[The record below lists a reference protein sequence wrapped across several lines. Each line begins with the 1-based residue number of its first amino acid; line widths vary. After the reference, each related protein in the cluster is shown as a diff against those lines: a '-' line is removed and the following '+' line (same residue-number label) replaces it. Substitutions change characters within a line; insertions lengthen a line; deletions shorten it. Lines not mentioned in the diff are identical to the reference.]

1 MAISNLSTAY
11 GAVTYE
17 VPSCHAGEKERLAW
31 IAQSVREGE
40 TYLQSQR
47 AYVDIDRAIDVINGT
62 EDNEKRLD
70 NLSRVRVN
78 RLKRQIREVVA
89 TLANL
94 RPLWGFKS
102 DNPQFENQTEILNKL
117 VLSWWHNTFADRKIR
132 EALQYAAVQG
142 TGYLSPIWEKDFWF
156 TGRGD
161 VTLHAYGPKDILPVQ
176 IGRDHDLQRAYAVV
190 IRTEVP
196 INLARKMYPLAGD
209 RIQADRGA
217 PLEMK
222 KGLRRVSKFV
232 SPALLHASGKD
243 KSLEETPFPMVDV
256 YNVYIMDT
264 SYNDTGA
271 DMIMGE
277 PGANWSYIV
286 PYCGKEID
294 TGMMDALGRPV
305 MHRVSPDEALLYP
318 RRRLIVATNHGILF
332 DGPSPWWHG
341 KVPLVQFRVDDWAW
355 DFLGYSLVHDGESI
369 QESNNVIFR
378 AIDDTANLRLRPPR
392 LYDKNL
398 ISQSA
403 IDLFDT
409 RIPGSALGVDMTLGE
424 PVKMLSEKGQYDVP
438 QWIIEHLQAQEE
450 RMADLM
456 GLKDL
461 SALAKARQTPSS
473 DSIEKLMELAGPLV
487 TDMSRNMERSMR
499 ELGDMFKAYVFQFY
513 TAPRRVQIL
522 GKDGVTEEDFYYR
535 PGSLIP
541 NALPGE
547 DPLNPKSREQDRAFW
562 HMNNFLFHVTPNSM
576 HQITQMT
583 RKLVYLQL
591 WRDQRFPISPQTV
604 AEALD
609 IPNWGTLD
617 GNTEFDKW
625 INYMRQYNEL
635 QIQLMMEQQKAAL
648 MMQMMAG
655 GMGGPQDPATAGM
668 MGLAAGLQANEMAG
682 QQGQNPNEG
691 RPPSG
696 GEPPQ
701 IQQKDGGSRT
711 TIAESR

>member
-1 MAISNLSTAY
+1 MALYSKTSYAT
-11 GAVTYE
+11 TYE
-17 VPSCHAGEKERLAW
+17 FPQAQSTEKEKLAC
-31 IAQSVREGE
+31 IQQYVTEGE
-40 TYLQSQR
+40 NYIQGQR
-47 AYVDIDRAIDVINGT
+47 AYADIDKAIDILNGCD
-62 EDNEKRLD
+62 EDDRRYD
-70 NLSRVRVN
+70 QLSKVRVN

-89 TLANL
+89 TLSNL

-102 DNPQFENQTEILNKL
+102 DNPQFEHQTEILNKL

-142 TGYLSPIWEKDFWF
+142 TGYLSPVWQKDFWF
-156 TGRGD
+156 AGRGD
-161 VTLHAYGPKDILPVQ
+161 VALHAYGPKDVLPIQ
-176 IGRDHDLQRAYAVV
+176 MGRDHDLQRAYAVI
-190 IRTEVP
+190 IRTETP

-209 RIQADRGA
+209 RISADRGA

-222 KGLRRVSKFV
+222 KGQKRVQKFV
-232 SPALLHASGKD
+232 SPALVHGRGRNQD
-243 KSLEETPFPMVDV
+243 LEETPFPMVDI
-256 YNVYIMDT
+256 YNIYIMDT
-264 SYNDTGA
+264 CYNDTGT
-271 DMIMGE
+271 DMLMGE
-277 PGANWSYIV
+277 PGANWSYLV
-286 PYCGKEID
+286 PYVGKKVD
-294 TGMMDALGRPV
+294 TGMLDALGRPV
-305 MHRVSPDEALLYP
+305 QHEVTPEEALLYP
-318 RRRLIVATNHGILF
+318 RRRLIVATNYGVLY
-332 DGPSPWWHG
+332 DGPSPYWHG
-341 KVPLVQFRVDDWAW
+341 QVPLVQFRVDDWAW
-355 DFLGYSLVHDGESI
+355 DFLGFSLIHDGATI
-369 QESNNVIFR
+369 QESNNQIFR
-378 AIDDTANLRLRPPR
+378 AIDDSANLRLRPPKI
-392 LYDKNL
+392 YDKNL
-398 ISQSA
+398 ISQTS

-409 RIPGSALGVDMTLGE
+409 RMPGSSLGTDMTLGD
-424 PVKMLSEKGQYDVP
+424 PVRFLSEKGQYDVP
-438 QWIIEHLQAQEE
+438 QWIIEHLAAQEE
-450 RMADLM
+450 RMSDLM

-461 SALAKARQTPSS
+461 TSLAKARQTPSS

-535 PGSLIP
+535 PGTLIP
-541 NALPGE
+541 NSLPGE

-583 RKLVYLQL
+583 KKMLYLQL

-635 QIQLMMEQQKAAL
+635 QIQLMTAQQVAA
-648 MMQMMAG
+648 MQLQMAGQMAMAG
-655 GMGGPQDPATAGM
+655 GIVGEAAAGM
-668 MGLAAGLQANEMAG
+668 QGGELPG
-682 QQGQNPNEG
+682 QQTEQPNEG

-696 GEPPQ
+696 QNPPQ
-701 IQQKDGGSRT
+701 IQQKDGGERT
-711 TIAESR
+711 TVAESR

>member
-1 MAISNLSTAY
+1 MAVFPLTGNQAT
-11 GAVTYE
+11 TYE
-17 VPSCHAGEKERLAW
+17 CPSRLMAEREKLAW
-31 IAQSVREGE
+31 IQQGVREGE
-40 TYLQSQR
+40 NYLQGQR
-47 AYVDIDRAIDVINGT
+47 AYQDIDRAIDVINGT
-62 EDNEKRLD
+62 DEDENRLTD
-70 NLSRVRVN
+70 LSRVRVN

-89 TLANL
+89 TLSNL

-102 DNPQFENQTEILNKL
+102 DNPTYEHQTEILNKL
-117 VLSWWHNTFADRKIR
+117 VLSWWHSTFADRKIR

-142 TGYLSPIWEKDFWF
+142 TGYLSPVWERDFWHL
-156 TGRGD
+156 GRGD
-161 VTLHAYGPKDILPVQ
+161 VALHAYGPKDILPIQ
-176 IGRDHDLQRAYAVV
+176 MGRDHDLQRAYAVV
-190 IRTEVP
+190 IRTESP

-209 RIQADRGA
+209 RIHADRGA
-217 PLEMK
+217 PMDMK
-222 KGLRRVSKFV
+222 KGQRRATKYI
-232 SPALLHASGKD
+232 SPALVYAAGKD
-243 KSLEETPFPMVDV
+243 KSSEQTPFPMVDI

-264 SYNDTGA
+264 SYNDTGT
-271 DMIMGE
+271 DVLMGE

-286 PYCGKEID
+286 PYFGKEVD
-294 TGMMDALGRPV
+294 TGQMDALGRSV
-305 MHRVSPDEALLYP
+305 IHRVTPEEAMYYP
-318 RRRLIVATNHGILF
+318 RRRLIVATNYGLLY
-332 DGPSPWWHG
+332 DGPSPFWHG
-341 KVPLVQFRVDDWAW
+341 RVPLVQFRVDDWPW

-369 QESNNVIFR
+369 QKSNNNLFR
-378 AIDDTANLRLRPPR
+378 AIDDSANLRLRPPKI
-392 LYDKNL
+392 YDKTL
-398 ISQSA
+398 VSQGA

-409 RIPGSALGVDMTLGE
+409 RMPNSALGVDMSMGD
-424 PVKMLSEKGQYDVP
+424 PVRFLSEKGQYDVP

-450 RMADLM
+450 RMSDLM

-461 SALAKARQTPSS
+461 TALAKARQTPSS

-522 GKDGVTEEDFYYR
+522 GKDGITEDDFYYR

-541 NALPGE
+541 SHLPGE
-547 DPLNPKSREQDRAFW
+547 DPLAPKSKEQDRAFW

-583 RKLVYLQL
+583 KKMLYLQL

-635 QIQLMMEQQKAAL
+635 QIQLQTDQQMAMMKL
-648 MMQMMAG
+648 QMLAG
-655 GMGGPQDPATAGM
+655 GGQDPASALAT
-668 MGLAAGLQANEMAG
+668 GLSAGLQANQLSG
-682 QQGQNPNEG
+682 QGQPNEG

-696 GEPPQ
+696 GEPPHVES
-701 IQQKDGGSRT
+701 KDGGQRQT
-711 TIAESR
+711 VAESR